1 MAETP
6 KLQTHIE
13 IKPIQPPQPR
23 ISTELTAEELLKEQR
38 IPFPF
43 FRPLSQR
50 KENTWVI
57 SVFVILHLIAFAATM
72 IVNDCWGNS
81 HAQCA
86 LKQLGRFSFQPLS
99 ENPLLG
105 PSASALDAIGAL
117 RQRYLVKDNQLWRL
131 FTSPCL
137 HAGVF
142 HLIINLTSVV
152 FVGVHMEQEFGPLR
166 IGVIY
171 ILSALTGSSVATLFL
186 QDRPSVASSGALFG
200 LLGATL
206 SGLMWNWKIYS
217 KKFATLLAFFIILM
231 LNAIFGLMPYVNNF
245 SNIGGFISGF
255 LAGFM
260 LLFKPQVGQGYQAK
274 GGIFDY
280 KVKHSVRLKQ
290 KLDKPVLRS
299 VSLVIFSFLFAG
311 VFVAILEGI
320 NVNRYCSWCQYIDC
334 VPLKWWSCSGK
345 TMSCETMISSEQLT
359 LTCSDN
365 GNYRVLPFTN
375 ISQARIEDLCNLIC
389 S

>member
-1 MAETP
+1 MSA
-6 KLQTHIE
+6 
-13 IKPIQPPQPR
+13 
-23 ISTELTAEELLKEQR
+23 ELTAEELLKEQR

-50 KENTWVI
+50 KENTWLI
-57 SVFVILHLIAFAATM
+57 SVFFILHLIAFAATM
-72 IVNDCWGNS
+72 IVNDCWENS

-105 PSASALDAIGAL
+105 PSASALDAVGAL
-117 RQRYLVKDNQLWRL
+117 RLRYLVKDHQFWRL

-142 HLIINLTSVV
+142 HFIVNLASVV

-166 IGVIY
+166 VGVIY
-171 ILSALTGSSVATLFL
+171 ILSALCGSLVATLFL
-186 QDRPSVASSGALFG
+186 QDRPSVACSGALFG

-206 SGLMWNWKIYS
+206 SGLIWNWKIYS
-217 KKFATLLAFFIILM
+217 KKFATLMALLIISMVNGIL
-231 LNAIFGLMPYVNNF
+231 GLMPYVSNF

-255 LAGFM
+255 LAGFII
-260 LLFKPQVGQGYQAK
+260 LFRPHVGQGYQAK
-274 GGIFDY
+274 TGLFDFNI
-280 KVKHSVRLKQ
+280 KHSVKLKQ

-299 VSLVIFSFLFAG
+299 VSLVIFTLLFAG
-311 VFVAILEGI
+311 AAVAALQGI
-320 NVNRYCSWCQYIDC
+320 NLNRYCSWCQYIDC
-334 VPLKWWSCSGK
+334 VPLKWWSCSNK
-345 TMSCETMISSEQLT
+345 AMSCETMISSQQLT

-365 GNYRVLPFTN
+365 GNFKVWPFTN
-375 ISQARIEDLCNLIC
+375 ISQARLEDLCNVIC

>member
-1 MAETP
+1 MEETP
-6 KLQTHIE
+6 KLQTQIE
-13 IKPIQPPQPR
+13 IRPIQTPQPR
-23 ISTELTAEELLKEQR
+23 MSAELTAEELLKEQR

-50 KENTWVI
+50 KENTWLI
-57 SVFVILHLIAFAATM
+57 SVFFILHLIAFAATM
-72 IVNDCWGNS
+72 IVNDCWENS

-105 PSASALDAIGAL
+105 PSASALDAVGAL
-117 RQRYLVKDNQLWRL
+117 RLRYLVKDHQFWRL

-142 HLIINLTSVV
+142 HFIVNLASVV

-166 IGVIY
+166 VGVIY
-171 ILSALTGSSVATLFL
+171 ILSALCGSLVATLFL
-186 QDRPSVASSGALFG
+186 QDRPSVACSGALFG

-206 SGLMWNWKIYS
+206 SGLIWNWKIYS
-217 KKFATLLAFFIILM
+217 KKFATLMALLIISMVNGIL
-231 LNAIFGLMPYVNNF
+231 GLMPYVSNF

-255 LAGFM
+255 LAGFII
-260 LLFKPQVGQGYQAK
+260 LFRPHVGQGYQAK
-274 GGIFDY
+274 TGLFDFNI
-280 KVKHSVRLKQ
+280 KHSVKLKQ

-299 VSLVIFSFLFAG
+299 VSLVIFTLLFAG
-311 VFVAILEGI
+311 AAVAALQGI
-320 NVNRYCSWCQYIDC
+320 NLNRYCSWCQYIDC
-334 VPLKWWSCSGK
+334 VPLKWWSCSNK
-345 TMSCETMISSEQLT
+345 AMSCETMISSQQLT

-365 GNYRVLPFTN
+365 GNFKVWPFTN
-375 ISQARIEDLCNLIC
+375 ISQARLEDLCNVIC